1 MSDDFELFIEKVL
14 KTEQISPDDRLSK
27 MIKALQTD
35 ELDEEQLDLIAAA
48 AQGADYDKLKNLL
61 DKNKW

>member
-1 MSDDFELFIEKVL
+1 MNDDFELFIEKIL

-27 MIKALQTD
+27 MINALQTD

-48 AQGADYDKLKNLL
+48 QGADYDKLKKLF

>member
-1 MSDDFELFIEKVL
+1 MNDDFELFIEKIL
-14 KTEQISPDDRLSK
+14 KTEQISPNDRLSK
-27 MIKALQTD
+27 IIKDLQTD
-35 ELDEEQLDLIAAA
+35 ELDEEQLDLIAA

>member
-1 MSDDFELFIEKVL
+1 MNDDFELFIEKIL

-27 MIKALQTD
+27 MINALQTD
-35 ELDEEQLDLIAAA
+35 ELDEEQLDLIAA

>member
-1 MSDDFELFIEKVL
+1 MSDDFELFIEKIL

-27 MIKALQTD
+27 MINALQTD
-35 ELDEEQLDLIAAA
+35 ELDEEQLDLIAA